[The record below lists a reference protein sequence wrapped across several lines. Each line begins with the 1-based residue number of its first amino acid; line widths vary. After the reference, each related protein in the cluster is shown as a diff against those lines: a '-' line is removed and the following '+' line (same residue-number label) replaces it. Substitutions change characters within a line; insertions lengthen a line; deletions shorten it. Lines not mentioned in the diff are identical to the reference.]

1 MMAIGPS
8 NLAIAAEA
16 VRVADVVSDIEK
28 DVHARSATTSRGWN
42 ALQPVGVARGSWGT
56 NGCIS
61 EQVVV
66 GVLRAADVIVV
77 VATGLL
83 AYFARFSML
92 EDLNPFEIYALVIAG
107 LLVANV
113 FQFAGLYGPGLLES
127 VLSRFD
133 RLLAAWSFIVLFLI
147 TLGFAVKS
155 AHEASRLWV
164 GLWALFGW
172 AGLFAVRLLFRH
184 QVRRWQRGGWLTR
197 KLVLAGAG
205 EHGRRLAEHLR
216 RVGDPSVRIV
226 GVFDDRKDRVPA
238 RVAGH
243 RVRGGLDD
251 LLRFVREHP
260 VDEVVVAL
268 PWAAEDRLITWMKRL
283 GDLPVDVRLC
293 PDMIGFHLVHRGVTP
308 LGGVPLLNVFE
319 RPLSGWNH
327 ITKAL
332 EDRLLAALILALVS
346 PLMLVVALAVR
357 LDSPG
362 PALFR
367 QRRYG
372 FNNRV
377 IEVFKFRTMHNAVA
391 ETGLGPVV
399 QARRGDP
406 RLTRVG
412 RFLRRTSLDELPQL
426 INVLRGEMSLVGP
439 RPHAVAHNE
448 QYANLIDAYLGR
460 HRVKPGITGW
470 AQING
475 LRGETETLDKMEQRV
490 RYDLYYI
497 ENWSLAFDL
506 RILVRTLLVA
516 VGHPNAY

>member
-1 MMAIGPS
+1 
-8 NLAIAAEA
+8 LQA
-16 VRVADVVSDIEK
+16 VGTAHGTWD
-28 DVHARSATTSRGWN
+28 AN
-42 ALQPVGVARGSWGT
+42 GS
-56 NGCIS
+56 IS

-66 GVLRAADVIVV
+66 GALRAADVIVV
-77 VATGLL
+77 VGTGLL
-83 AYFARFSML
+83 AYAARFSIL
-92 EDLNPFEIYALVIAG
+92 EDLGPVEIYALVIAG

-113 FQFAGLYGPGLLES
+113 FQFAGVYGPGLFES

-133 RLLAAWSFIVLFLI
+133 RVLAAWTFIVLFMI
-147 TLGFAVKS
+147 TLGFAAKS
-155 AHEASRLWV
+155 TYEVSRLWV
-164 GLWALFGW
+164 GLWAFFGS

-184 QVRRWQRGGWLTR
+184 EVRHWQRGGWLTR
-197 KLVLAGAG
+197 KVVLVGAG

-216 RVGDPSVRIV
+216 RVADPSVRIV
-226 GVFDDRKDRVPA
+226 GVFDDRKGRAPA
-238 RVAGH
+238 HVAGH

-268 PWAAEDRLITWMKRL
+268 PCADENQLMTWMKRL
-283 GDLPVDVRLC
+283 RDLPVHVRLC
-293 PDMIGFHLVHRGVTP
+293 PDMIGFHLVHRGVTH

-319 RPLSGWNH
+319 RPLPGWNH
-327 ITKAL
+327 IIKVL

-346 PLMLVVALAVR
+346 PVMLVVALGVR

-406 RLTRVG
+406 RVTRVG

-439 RPHAVAHNE
+439 RPHPVALNE

-497 ENWSLAFDL
+497 ENWSLGFDL
-506 RILVRTLLVA
+506 RILARTLLVA
-516 VGHPNAY
+516 IGDSNAY